1 MRAIVEVMID
11 CFNYRKP
18 YQLEKELRI
27 LKSTAFSFLLLLPI
41 PHFSFFALFMLSV
54 CRLFFFSFRDFP
66 HFQFMLYVILVILVC
81 PEPCSLSL
89 SSVFIFKNI
98 YEYSLFKY
106 LCMCMFIQMF
116 FLSSWC
122 ILYSLFLVLFVRF
135 RNHDA
140 GRWLWLLCY
149 SFQLKSMNNNAKK
162 HEETTS
168 QTVVNCSKL
177 NQ

>member
-18 YQLEKELRI
+18 YKLEKELRI
-27 LKSTAFSFLLLLPI
+27 SKSTAFSFLLLLPI
-41 PHFSFFALFMLSV
+41 PHFSFFTLFMLSV

-66 HFQFMLYVILVILVC
+66 HFQFMLYVILVC

-116 FLSSWC
+116 FS
-122 ILYSLFLVLFVRF
+122 LVLVYSVFSFFSFVCAF
-135 RNHDA
+135 
-140 GRWLWLLCY
+140 
-149 SFQLKSMNNNAKK
+149 S
-162 HEETTS
+162 
-168 QTVVNCSKL
+168 
-177 NQ
+177 